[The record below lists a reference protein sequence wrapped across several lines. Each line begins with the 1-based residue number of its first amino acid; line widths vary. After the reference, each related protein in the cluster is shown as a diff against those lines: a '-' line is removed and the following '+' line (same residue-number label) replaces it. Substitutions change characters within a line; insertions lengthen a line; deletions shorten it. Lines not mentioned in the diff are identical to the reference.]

1 MNTGTY
7 EYIPREEISVTARG
21 LMEKYS
27 GGGAVLTDDG
37 KPVLLMLDISG
48 DNPERIIEAVIRAR
62 AVEAFESMREIARQR
77 GYMSDEEIEAEI
89 AAARRERHEREKNE
103 SRD

>member
-1 MNTGTY
+1 MNTTY

-48 DNPERIIEAVIRAR
+48 DNPERIIEAIIRAR
-62 AVEAFESMREIARQR
+62 AMEAFESMREIARQR
-77 GYMSDEEIEAEI
+77 GWMSDEEIEAEI